1 MPVPAASGVYA
12 LNEPLATDL
21 PIFLTD
27 TGYLKLDERARFRK
41 AGDFRNWHKADVLKA
56 SPDVRFWA

>member
-1 MPVPAASGVYA
+1 MIVRDAGACCFRGLKA

-41 AGDFRNWHKADVLKA
+41 AGDFRNWHQTDM
-56 SPDVRFWA
+56 VRRPN